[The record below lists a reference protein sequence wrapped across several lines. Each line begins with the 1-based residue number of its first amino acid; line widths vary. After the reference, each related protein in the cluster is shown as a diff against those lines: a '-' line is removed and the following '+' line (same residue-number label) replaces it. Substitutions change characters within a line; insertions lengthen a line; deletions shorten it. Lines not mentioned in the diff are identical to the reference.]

1 MAEDIRRIT
10 ALESPCVMVSCVTMR
25 ETRGENR
32 MGTKFTVIVTRDVT
46 QSSVVEIE
54 ADDQEQA
61 EDMALG
67 LRPDEYDWAL
77 DDVNDPKPYVTSC
90 EESDEPSGP

>member
-1 MAEDIRRIT
+1 
-10 ALESPCVMVSCVTMR
+10 MR
-25 ETRGENR
+25 DDAGNAMENR

-67 LRPDEYDWAL
+67 LGRDEYDWEL
-77 DDVNDPKPYVTSC
+77 DDINDPKPYVTSC